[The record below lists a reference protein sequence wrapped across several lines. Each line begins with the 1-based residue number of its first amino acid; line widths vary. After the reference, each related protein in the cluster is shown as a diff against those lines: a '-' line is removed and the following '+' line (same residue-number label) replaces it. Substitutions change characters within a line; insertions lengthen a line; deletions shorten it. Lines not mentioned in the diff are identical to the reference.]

1 MAKKDF
7 GQPDFSHLFGILA
20 NTKLQQTN
28 NALYETIFLL
38 IKEVVQSRDSLVVN
52 NNNNSQSLAQLLGV
66 TYLTVNDETALLIN
80 SRKLLAGTNITFNDA
95 VPGQR
100 TINVAGGPFGNH
112 YDSPLSDGDTS
123 AAELIYANGECII
136 VQVPV

>member
-1 MAKKDF
+1 MAKKDL

-28 NALYETIFLL
+28 NSLYEVIFLL
-38 IKEVVQSRDSLVVN
+38 IKEVVQSRDSLVVEN
-52 NNNNSQSLAQLLGV
+52 NISAQSLAQLLGV

-80 SRKLLAGTNITFNDA
+80 SRKEIAGSGIIFDDT
-95 VPGQR
+95 VPGVR
-100 TINVAGGPFGNH
+100 TVKTSGGTFGNH